1 MILKCG
7 WKTKVFYNSVQQKTW
22 YLTNMIDKDTV
33 MNATANIV
41 TPVAVGITLMNPVTI
56 LTIVSILTSIILN
69 GVLIYKNLNK
79 KNYQDTTKEK

>member
-1 MILKCG
+1 
-7 WKTKVFYNSVQQKTW
+7 
-22 YLTNMIDKDTV
+22 MIDKDTV